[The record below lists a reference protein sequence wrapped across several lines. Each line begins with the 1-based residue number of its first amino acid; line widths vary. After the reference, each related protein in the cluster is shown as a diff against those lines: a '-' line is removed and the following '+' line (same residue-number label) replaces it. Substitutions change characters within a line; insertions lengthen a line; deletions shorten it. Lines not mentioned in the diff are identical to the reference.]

1 MLNFRNPGW
10 SGTPSLIL
18 LKVIHIRMEPDLA
31 LRLNQSEM
39 TLSMGAI
46 ETIRQKVMDQH
57 AKMGNKQIGTL

>member
-1 MLNFRNPGW
+1 
-10 SGTPSLIL
+10 
-18 LKVIHIRMEPDLA
+18 MEPDLA